1 MKRLLPFLLITIFSC
16 SNNSSTSSSSKSN
29 QENKD
34 SVVKINDIKKPD
46 VNYQVVNQSD
56 NPSNLT
62 YDIYLKDTSKISVL
76 NEYLVNLYDRDKQV
90 FLSINYFNNLKV
102 AKTYFKKQ
110 FSETVSEAEEERLF
124 KYYIAAY
131 KLNPSTGFDKLSFLH
146 Q

>member
-1 MKRLLPFLLITIFSC
+1 MKRLLPFLLIIFSC

-34 SVVKINDIKKPD
+34 SIVKVKPIEKPN
-46 VNYQVVNQSD
+46 VTYQVVNQS
-56 NPSNLT
+56 NNSSVLN
-62 YDIYLKDTSKISVL
+62 YDIFIKDTTKISTL
-76 NEYLVNLYDRDKQV
+76 NEYLVNLYDQDKQV

-102 AKTYFKKQ
+102 AETYFKKQ
-110 FSETVSEAEEERLF
+110 FSETVSEAEKDRLF
-124 KYYIAAY
+124 KFYIAAY